1 VSWTADKLLGG
12 PAQITSHHRLS
23 KAHNCWVARNKGGN
37 GNLWA
42 LDNWR

>member
-1 VSWTADKLLGG
+1 VSWTAAKLLGG
-12 PAQITSHHRLS
+12 PTQITSHRRLS
-23 KAHNCWVARNKGGN
+23 KAHNCWVTRNKGVN